1 MNVRDRVF
9 LLFEEFRDPV
19 GRRGGIVATHGH
31 EQFHVIFDKEIEVKI
46 LFEVLVGRFE
56 TTHRQVRAAAVE
68 NIVGQQEIDV
78 SRFRVLVEQA
88 RITAVQADHAKAF
101 LQKSFGNT
109 AHYGVHSGSGTA
121 AGQNCN

>member
-1 MNVRDRVF
+1 MSV
-9 LLFEEFRDPV
+9 
-19 GRRGGIVATHGH
+19 
-31 EQFHVIFDKEIEVKI
+31 
-46 LFEVLVGRFE
+46 
-56 TTHRQVRAAAVE
+56 
-68 NIVGQQEIDV
+68 
-78 SRFRVLVEQA
+78 VLVEQA